1 MTHTAEQT
9 KTVLDIASLFTA
21 FGAFFQVLPAI
32 AAIFSIVWTAMRIAE
47 MVSGKP
53 FSELIKR
60 KKAI

>member
-32 AAIFSIVWTAMRIAE
+32 AAVFSIVWTAMRIAE

-53 FSELIKR
+53 FSVLIKR

>member
-32 AAIFSIVWTAMRIAE
+32 AAVFSIIWTAMRIAE

>member
-32 AAIFSIVWTAMRIAE
+32 AALFSIIWTVMRIAE

-53 FSELIKR
+53 FSVLIKR

>member
-32 AAIFSIVWTAMRIAE
+32 AAVFSIVWTAMRIAE